1 MGEGGPR
8 VCCIIEA
15 KGTVPGQ
22 VVFVWKETQ
31 SPGPRKLR
39 ETEDFSRK
47 GEIFEDT
54 HIYILC
60 HITYLFVLDFG

>member
-47 GEIFEDT
+47 G
-54 HIYILC
+54 
-60 HITYLFVLDFG
+60 